1 MTKLMHPNAF
11 LHFPHNILFSIY
23 IVVSMGQMDAQWVNE
38 SDKIEAVT
46 RTNAACS
53 E

>member
-23 IVVSMGQMDAQWVNE
+23 IVVDAQWVNE

-46 RTNAACS
+46 LTNAACS